1 MEAGVVRRG
10 RRTLVVGA
18 LLALLAVAVVTA
30 TAVGAVSVPLGDQ
43 LRILWQRLAGGPLD
57 LLGGRSAEEAAA
69 MATIVTQ
76 FRVPRVVTAALV
88 GLILAVSGTTM
99 QGVFRNPLADPYLL
113 GIASG
118 ATAGVAA
125 AIYLGWSGFPLVIPA
140 AAFVGGLCAVAIVF
154 GLAGRARD
162 GAALILAGVALAAL
176 FAAVTALFLFLAG
189 ERQRTGIVFWVMGG
203 LAGGNWWSVQVLL
216 PSAVVGGVVTWVLGR
231 ELNALALGDEQ
242 ATHLGVNPALVKRVL
257 LLVATLMTSVAVAM
271 SGTIGFVGLVVPH
284 VMRLLVGP
292 EHRWLVVTSA
302 IGGAAFLVLSD
313 LAARS
318 VVAPAEMPVGI
329 VTAVVGG
336 PFFLYLLRVRLV
348 RSSGGG

>member
-1 MEAGVVRRG
+1 M
-10 RRTLVVGA
+10 
-18 LLALLAVAVVTA
+18 AVAV
-30 TAVGAVSVPLGDQ
+30 AVGAVSIPPGDQ
-43 LRILWQRLAGGPLD
+43 LRIVWQRLAGGQLQ
-57 LLGGRSAEEAAA
+57 LQAATTPERA
-69 MATIVTQ
+69 AVLATIIAE
-76 FRVPRVVTAALV
+76 FRLPRVATAALV
-88 GLILAVSGTTM
+88 GVILAISGTTM

-113 GIASG
+113 GIAGG

-125 AIYLGWSGFPLVIPA
+125 AIYLGWVGTPLVLPA
-140 AAFVGGLCAVAIVF
+140 AAFLGGLCAVTIVF
-154 GLAGRARD
+154 TLAGASRD
-162 GAALILAGVALAAL
+162 GVALILAGVALAAL

-203 LAGGNWWSVQVLL
+203 LAGSDWWSVQLLL
-216 PSAVVGGVVTWVLGR
+216 PSAILGGAAMWVLGR
-231 ELNALALGDEQ
+231 ELNALSLGDEQ
-242 ATHLGVNPALVKRVL
+242 ASHLGVNAVLVKRLL
-257 LLVATLMTSVAVAM
+257 LLVATLMTSMAVAV

-284 VMRLLVGP
+284 LVRLLVGP
-292 EHRWLVVTSA
+292 EHRWLIVCSA

-348 RSSGGG
+348 RPRGGA

>member
-1 MEAGVVRRG
+1 MRRG
-10 RRTLVVGA
+10 RRTLVVAG
-18 LLALLAVAVVTA
+18 LLALLLVAMVVA
-30 TAVGAVSVPLGDQ
+30 TAVGAVAVPVGDQ
-43 LRILWQRLAGGPLD
+43 LRILWQRVAGGPLA
-57 LLGGRSAEEAAA
+57 LLGAASPDEAAA

-88 GLILAVSGTTM
+88 GMILAVSGTTM

-113 GIASG
+113 GIAGG

-125 AIYLGWSGFPLVIPA
+125 AIYLGWSAVPLVIPL

-162 GAALILAGVALAAL
+162 GVALILAGVALAAL

-216 PSAVVGGVVTWVLGR
+216 PGAVVGSVVTWILGR

-242 ATHLGVNPALVKRVL
+242 ATHLGVNPVLIKRVL

-271 SGTIGFVGLVVPH
+271 SGTIGFVGLVIPH
-284 VMRLLVGP
+284 VMRLLIGP

-302 IGGAAFLVLSD
+302 VGGAAFLVLSD

-348 RSSGGG
+348 RPTSSG